1 MTNRQ
6 KRRYR
11 NQKSKV
17 LKQNVF
23 YQGGKYK
30 FSQQQA
36 IKGGDKIKIKKI
48 KLESWQE
55 KQGIRQKLFKRK
67 MKYRNIFVF

>member
-36 IKGGDKIKIKKI
+36 IKGG
-48 KLESWQE
+48 
-55 KQGIRQKLFKRK
+55 GG
-67 MKYRNIFVF
+67 